1 MQLRQLHF
9 KMQVLIAGAGDLGAL
24 VAHLLRAEGATTT
37 AITRSGG
44 DGRIAADLSSAS
56 DIAPLIAHADA
67 VIFSAAP
74 SARSEQAYRTL
85 FVDGLQN
92 ILRMRH
98 LQPVLFC
105 SSTAVYGENNGAWVD
120 ESTACEPSTF
130 NGRILVE
137 AENLLRP
144 GDIALRLGGIYGPR
158 FSTSAAH
165 AAAKQQ
171 FPANSVRD
179 FARRQALSGT
189 APLAQHWTNRIHLA
203 DAARAIVFALK
214 LPTPPLKLNLVD
226 NEPCTQKALYETLR
240 IAAGLVPVPPIDA
253 PASGKRVANTRLRQL
268 GFACQYPSYREGY
281 ASLSTL

>member
-1 MQLRQLHF
+1 MH
-9 KMQVLIAGAGDLGAL
+9 VLVAGAGDLGAHI
-24 VAHLLRAEGATTT
+24 AHLLRAEGVTVS

-74 SARSEQAYRTL
+74 GARSEQAYRTL

-105 SSTAVYGENNGAWVD
+105 SSTAVYGADNGAWVD

-158 FSTSAAH
+158 FSASSSS
-165 AAAKQQ
+165 
-171 FPANSVRD
+171 ANSVRD

-214 LPTPPLKLNLVD
+214 LPSPPLKLNLVD
-226 NEPCTQKALYETLR
+226 NEPCTQQALYETLR

-268 GFACQYPSYREGY
+268 GFTCQYPSYREGY
-281 ASLSTL
+281 AALPSAR